1 MASVAKGA
9 GIKILHLA
17 SVSLG
22 TWTGGEVV
30 LGSQLWLCQSQT
42 LLVGKEKRKKKREG
56 PQEAEWDHRK
66 RSSRKQQGQK

>member
-17 SVSLG
+17 DVSLG

-30 LGSQLWLCQSQT
+30 LGSQLWPCQSQT
-42 LLVGKEKRKKKREG
+42 LLVGKEEKKKNER
-56 PQEAEWDHRK
+56 DHRK
-66 RSSRKQQGQK
+66 LSGSTGS